1 METKKWK
8 LNRKKAGEAV
18 FFLGIMFL
26 TFYTLLRGQNLGEIV
41 QAVKHVSVPYLV
53 AAAGLALFFVCAEG
67 SMI

>member
-18 FFLGIMFL
+18 LFLGIMFL

-41 QAVKHVSVPYLV
+41 QAVKHMSVPYLSQRRDWHSFLCV
-53 AAAGLALFFVCAEG
+53 RREV
-67 SMI
+67 